1 MRIGLMSSGWKPDI
15 LPLYEFCVAGD
26 EGLEPSITGLEPV
39 VFPITPITIH
49 HTLNHLH
56 CTLFYHSICLE
67 IAGVIP
73 PNSLNRLLNI
83 LE

>member
-39 VFPITPITIH
+39 VFPIIPITH
-49 HTLNHLH
+49 YS
-56 CTLFYHSICLE
+56 FYYPNSLE